1 MDSLDKSSNEDNL
14 KRSQIS
20 EEGSEEKQSF
30 SSEDKASLNLINTS
44 VRNASL
50 PSKEGPSEISDTDS
64 LPEKDI
70 LTPLGNPNLK
80 DLKYISKEIPIY
92 ANLFRIEL
100 ERNYILHEYAVNFA
114 YEGDD
119 KYLLPT
125 VLKQK
130 IINSVSS
137 KIFQNFKN
145 FIFIGGALFSEMKV
159 EGGTQISTKYN
170 STQYIIDVLPTTKII

>member
-1 MDSLDKSSNEDNL
+1 M
-14 KRSQIS
+14 
-20 EEGSEEKQSF
+20 
-30 SSEDKASLNLINTS
+30 
-44 VRNASL
+44 
-50 PSKEGPSEISDTDS
+50 
-64 LPEKDI
+64 
-70 LTPLGNPNLK
+70 
-80 DLKYISKEIPIY
+80 
-92 ANLFRIEL
+92 
-100 ERNYILHEYAVNFA
+100 ERNYILHEYAVTFA

-125 VLKQK
+125 ILKQK